1 MDSNNWLSS
10 PEWLPVPLIA
20 GLLAVTAF
28 IAIVAVV
35 RQARARSARRWKDLL
50 EAYAQREIVREGRRM
65 ARRKL
70 RALSGPRS
78 ILAGPRATTVYPLQ
92 PQIRESESSL
102 EAPPRRALR
111 R

>member
-20 GLLAVTAF
+20 GLLAVSAF
-28 IAIVAVV
+28 MAIGAVV
-35 RQARARSARRWKDLL
+35 WQARARSARRWKDLL
-50 EAYAQREIVREGRRM
+50 EAYAQREIVREGRRI

-70 RALSGPRS
+70 RTLSGPRS
-78 ILAGPRATTVYPLQ
+78 ILASPRATVIYSLQ
-92 PQIRESESSL
+92 PQMNESEASM

>member
-20 GLLAVTAF
+20 GFLALIAF
-28 IAIVAVV
+28 MGIVAVV
-35 RQARARSARRWKDLL
+35 WQARARSARRWKDLL

-78 ILAGPRATTVYPLQ
+78 ILASPRATAIYPLQ
-92 PQIRESESSL
+92 PQIREGESSMG
-102 EAPPRRALR
+102 APPPRELSR
-111 R
+111 